1 MVSLWFLYGI
11 YYLPREEA
19 NRIFLLR
26 SICPEQKLTMM
37 TRELFYEHEK
47 HRMNGNF
54 FVKLNKLHKSVS
66 FVISV
71 FKKRKRETNLS
82 DLSEKIN
89 AKLICYSW
97 KLMLSRKAKCIMSH

>member
-1 MVSLWFLYGI
+1 MVSLLYLYGI
-11 YYLPREEA
+11 CYLPREEA

-54 FVKLNKLHKSVS
+54 FAKLNKLRKSVS

-71 FKKRKRETNLS
+71 FKK
-82 DLSEKIN
+82 EKGKQIYPIYL
-89 AKLICYSW
+89 K
-97 KLMLSRKAKCIMSH
+97 KLMRD

>member
-1 MVSLWFLYGI
+1 MVSLLYLYGI

-19 NRIFLLR
+19 NRFFLLR

-54 FVKLNKLHKSVS
+54 FAKLNKLRKSVS

-71 FKKRKRETNLS
+71 FKK
-82 DLSEKIN
+82 EKGKQIYPIYL
-89 AKLICYSW
+89 K
-97 KLMLSRKAKCIMSH
+97 KLMRD